1 MTMSPTLV
9 FMTALALVASAA
21 AAQTIKPGL
30 WESTSKVG
38 GNPELDKM
46 MAKMQKQMAGMP
58 PEQRKQMESAMGG
71 VQMGA
76 GGMTVKSCV
85 TQEMIDRGLLQHE
98 QQGSCKTTLGNK
110 SATGMTLDFR
120 CTDPD
125 SSGQAVYTFQGD
137 KAYTMRMNITSNAKG
152 EPGMTTMDSS
162 GKWMGSDCGAIKPIA
177 VPAR

>member
-58 PEQRKQMESAMGG
+58 RLVAARA
-71 VQMGA
+71 A
-76 GGMTVKSCV
+76 GQLQNHPWQQVRDGH
-85 TQEMIDRGLLQHE
+85 DAGLSLH
-98 QQGSCKTTLGNK
+98 
-110 SATGMTLDFR
+110 R
-120 CTDPD
+120 P
-125 SSGQAVYTFQGD
+125 
-137 KAYTMRMNITSNAKG
+137 
-152 EPGMTTMDSS
+152 
-162 GKWMGSDCGAIKPIA
+162 
-177 VPAR
+177 